1 MAGGENW
8 QSRFVDPC
16 GVTVGEFRIGRPI
29 AWGGMGVIYLAE
41 NPLLGTRAAAKVL
54 REEFAGEAA
63 IVERFLEEASAASKI
78 RHPNIVQIFDL
89 VALPDGRPCI
99 VMEYLEGETLE
110 RRAGRTPM
118 RLERARPIILQICGA
133 LSATHARGIVHRDLK
148 AENVLLVTREGRD
161 DFVKL
166 LDFGLAKSMVRATP
180 SLTGGPS
187 LPGTLAGTPHS
198 MSPEQVRGE
207 PVDVRT
213 DVYGLGV
220 LSYRLLLGR
229 FPFEG
234 QSVEEVMY
242 KHVNAQPDLSMM
254 PMPLA
259 AVLGRALAKSPASRF
274 PTMVEFAQALSDC
287 GSEEVA
293 APAPGSW
300 MLEPTD
306 TPPPKPATPKPQPR
320 TPVPAPAAAMPAPV
334 PTSQVAPQPA
344 AVIERVYSPSPH
356 TPLPQAAPTPA
367 PKPEAV
373 IERVYNPSPAP
384 SVPAPTPT
392 PVPAAAPAR
401 RGPRRPDTPAQ
412 LLERY
417 RDRSDRDHYAFL
429 GIDDDA
435 QVELIRL
442 ACERAEEDLIEAKG
456 GPPSIHGQVAALLA
470 RLGRARKVLEDLEAR
485 AAYDARMS
493 NYKGVAQA
501 LADGLSLN
509 KLEKLRKE
517 FNSRFP
523 DRIDRAKVFAKT
535 AKAHLDKRDKV
546 RAREALL
553 QALSLDPLSP
563 KLQKWYRDLKQS

>member
-1 MAGGENW
+1 MAGGESW
-8 QSRFVDPC
+8 QTRFVDPR
-16 GVTVGEFRIGRPI
+16 GATVGEYRIVRPI

-41 NPLLGTRAAAKVL
+41 HPLLGTRAAAKVL
-54 REEFAGEAA
+54 REEFAGDAA

-78 RHPNIVQIFDL
+78 RHPNTVQIFDL

-99 VMEYLEGETLE
+99 LMEYLEGETLD

-118 RLERARPIILQICGA
+118 RLQRARPIILQICSA
-133 LSATHARGIVHRDLK
+133 LAATHARGIVHRDLK

-166 LDFGLAKSMVRATP
+166 LDFGLAKSVVRTLP
-180 SLTGGPS
+180 TLSGGPS

-220 LSYRLLLGR
+220 LCYRLLLGR

-234 QSVEEVMY
+234 QSVEEVMH
-242 KHVNAQPDLSMM
+242 KHVNAPPDLAMM
-254 PMPLA
+254 PAPLA
-259 AVLGRALAKSPASRF
+259 SVLGRALEKSPDRRYQ
-274 PTMVEFAQALSDC
+274 TVVELAQALSDC
-287 GSEEVA
+287 GSEEPVA
-293 APAPGSW
+293 PVPEPGSW

-306 TPPPKPATPKPQPR
+306 TPPPKPPTPKPQPR
-320 TPVPAPAAAMPAPV
+320 APAPARTPKPVAAALPAPPEEV
-334 PTSQVAPQPA
+334 DVDCDFDAGPSPSEPA
-344 AVIERVYSPSPH
+344 IERVYTPSPSAP
-356 TPLPQAAPTPA
+356 APTPA
-367 PKPEAV
+367 K
-373 IERVYNPSPAP
+373 
-384 SVPAPTPT
+384 
-392 PVPAAAPAR
+392 

-412 LLERY
+412 LVERY

-429 GIDDDA
+429 GIAEDSQA
-435 QVELIRL
+435 ELIRL

-456 GPPSIHGQVAALLA
+456 GPPSLHGQVTALLA
-470 RLGRARKVLEDLEAR
+470 RLGRARKALEDPEAR
-485 AAYDARMS
+485 ATYDAKMS
-493 NYKGVAQA
+493 NFKGVARA

-517 FNSRFP
+517 FNHRFP
-523 DRIDRAKVFAKT
+523 DRIERAKAFAKT
-535 AKAHLDKRDKV
+535 AKAFLDQRDKE

-563 KLQKWYRDLKQS
+563 KLQKWYRDLRQAT